1 MSTPMDARVVT
12 ISASFGAGGTVVG
25 PQVADRLGLP
35 FLERIL
41 SPALVPGSS
50 RGDAADER
58 PERLI
63 SRIVDALAGM
73 PLVLGASTPEL
84 AEELNEEEQVRGDVE
99 AGIRALAQT
108 TGGVVLGRAGMV
120 VLRGWRQ
127 AFHVRLDGPP
137 DRRVRQAMRI
147 SGIDETE
154 ARRRCHETDRARRTY
169 VKQFYDDDLDDLAL
183 YHLVIDS
190 TAIPLDAC
198 TETILVAAHA
208 FWSDAT

>member
-1 MSTPMDARVVT
+1 LSATADKRVVT
-12 ISASFGAGGTVVG
+12 ISASYGSGGTVVG

-41 SPALVPGSS
+41 SPKVVAASS
-50 RGDAADER
+50 VTSVER

-73 PLVLGASTPEL
+73 PLVLGARTPEL
-84 AEELNEEEQVRGDVE
+84 AEELSPEEQLRGEVE
-99 AGIRALAQT
+99 ASIRSLAET
-108 TGGVVLGRAGMV
+108 TGGVVLGRGGMA
-120 VLRGWRQ
+120 VLRGAPR

-137 DRRVRQAMRI
+137 DRRVQQAMRI

-154 ARRRCHETDRARRTY
+154 ARRRCRDTDQARRVY
-169 VKQFYDDDLDDLAL
+169 IQRFYDDDLDDRRL

-190 TAIPLDAC
+190 TAVPLAGC
-198 TETILVAAHA
+198 TDTILVAADA
-208 FWSDAT
+208 FWSRTP

>member
-1 MSTPMDARVVT
+1 MSAPVDTRVVT

-41 SPALVPGSS
+41 SPAMVRGAS
-50 RGDAADER
+50 RGEASEER

-73 PLVLGASTPEL
+73 PFVLGASTPEL
-84 AEELNEEEQVRGDVE
+84 TVALSPEEQVRGEVE
-99 AGIRALAQT
+99 SSIRSLAET

-120 VLRGWRQ
+120 VLRGWRH

-147 SGIDETE
+147 SGIDESE
-154 ARRRCHETDRARRTY
+154 ARRRCHETDRARRVY
-169 VKQFYDDDLDDLAL
+169 VKRFYDDDVDNLAL

-190 TAIPLDAC
+190 TAVTLDAC
-198 TETILVAAHA
+198 TETILLAASA